1 MDKKKYD
8 TLVIGH
14 VSLDIDLYEGKTTKR
29 YGGAVLYSSYSAV
42 AGGNKVG
49 VVTKAKK
56 EDEEEIIQLFNTPTD
71 DIYYEVSKDRTS
83 IRNEYLTADREQRIS
98 SAISVAD
105 PYSIEDIPQV
115 DSSIYHLAG
124 LIVGDYNDDM
134 IERLSQRGK
143 VAVDV
148 QGYLRRNIDGE
159 MIYHDWEQ
167 KEKYLPY
174 IDFLKTDALEAEIL
188 TGEADRRKAA
198 KMLYD
203 LGAKEIMVTYN
214 TEVLIYD
221 GKNYYTAPL
230 KPRNLTGR
238 TGRGDTC
245 FSAYITERLT
255 KDIENSVK
263 YAAAA
268 VSLKMET
275 PGPFKGTREDVEAYI
290 KEFYDI

>member
-1 MDKKKYD
+1 MSKKKYD

-14 VSLDIDLYEGKTTKR
+14 VSLDEEIYEGKTSNS
-29 YGGAVLYSSYSAV
+29 YGGAVLYSGYSAV

-49 VVTKAKK
+49 IVTKAKK
-56 EDEEEIIQLFNTPTD
+56 EDEEDISHLFNAPAED
-71 DIYYEVSKDRTS
+71 VYYKISKDRTS

-98 SAISVAD
+98 SIISVAD
-105 PYSIEDIPQV
+105 SFSVEDIPQV

-188 TGEADRRKAA
+188 TGETDRKKAA

>member
-124 LIVGDYNDDM
+124 LIDGDYNDDM